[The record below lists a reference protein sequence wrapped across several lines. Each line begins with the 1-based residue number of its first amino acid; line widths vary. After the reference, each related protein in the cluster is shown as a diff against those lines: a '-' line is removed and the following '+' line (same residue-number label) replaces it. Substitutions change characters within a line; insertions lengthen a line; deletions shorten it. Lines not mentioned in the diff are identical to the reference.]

1 VGLEKLNVVEHFAS
15 DLASY
20 NVDVA
25 VISETHFKVCHTDSV
40 VGVPGY
46 NLFRRDR
53 RGRRGGGV
61 ALYVRSTLQA
71 STWSYSA
78 DDRTYELQWV
88 RVGNNFIAALY
99 HPPRPLYQPIELLD
113 YIEACVEEVSR
124 DFPTAHIVLAGDLN
138 KLSEHEVVER
148 TGLTQIVHQPTRGA
162 NILDRV
168 YVSDPQ
174 LYSTVRVVTSVVKS
188 DHKAVVAFSDQSQC
202 AQPKTTFERTYR
214 RKTPSQH
221 ALFLQH
227 VATMDF
233 TNHLIHQ
240 SIHKMNLTSSTTQPS
255 IYLTPF
261 IRNKPQQ

>member
-1 VGLEKLNVVEHFAS
+1 MQTYTADQLLLLQGSHVAPSRIVRKAIFSFRLWLPRSERQQTRSHSTQQRRDVRLSAAAPVFKPRELAAATNSKRLNGNPSTAAPSLYVFNAAGLEKLNAVEHFAS
-15 DLASY
+15 DLVSY

-99 HPPRPLYQPIELLD
+99 HPPRLL
-113 YIEACVEEVSR
+113 
-124 DFPTAHIVLAGDLN
+124 
-138 KLSEHEVVER
+138 
-148 TGLTQIVHQPTRGA
+148 
-162 NILDRV
+162 
-168 YVSDPQ
+168 
-174 LYSTVRVVTSVVKS
+174 
-188 DHKAVVAFSDQSQC
+188 
-202 AQPKTTFERTYR
+202 
-214 RKTPSQH
+214 
-221 ALFLQH
+221 
-227 VATMDF
+227 
-233 TNHLIHQ
+233 
-240 SIHKMNLTSSTTQPS
+240 
-255 IYLTPF
+255 
-261 IRNKPQQ
+261 